1 MVKFYVPK
9 YNIYKM
15 SNSTLYDTP
24 IEIEVNANSYDFY
37 KTLFENILDVSHSPY
52 ATRIFHSWFQHLIF
66 KFSEE
71 KKRDNSLNCALY
83 SLITITSHIKRNDSQ
98 IDSYQETLLNLLKDA
113 LIKFFHSSS
122 NNQLFLPILDLN
134 HSL

>member
-1 MVKFYVPK
+1 
-9 YNIYKM
+9 M

-71 KKRDNSLNCALY
+71 KKRDHSLNCALY

-98 IDSYQETLLNLLKDA
+98 IDSYQETLLNLLKELERNYPDFKKS
-113 LIKFFHSSS
+113 LKEQLNKIKDTNKNLHNVLSKEFFR
-122 NNQLFLPILDLN
+122 
-134 HSL
+134 